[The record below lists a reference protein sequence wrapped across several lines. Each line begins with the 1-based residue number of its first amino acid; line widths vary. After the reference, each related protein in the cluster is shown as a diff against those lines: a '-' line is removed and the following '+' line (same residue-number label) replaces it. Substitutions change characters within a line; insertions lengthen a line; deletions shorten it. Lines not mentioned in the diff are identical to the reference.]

1 MYYCISGRCS
11 STNAKALS
19 VPDTRAF
26 SLSFLRITLVQL
38 ISFEK
43 CFKRNLGDESTANAI
58 VHMDQARFDMAQ
70 EMASGNPNYQNTVAG
85 AERYIPLISQTLYS
99 LEQVSHYGLL
109 GIIIKQLICCN

>member
-1 MYYCISGRCS
+1 
-11 STNAKALS
+11 
-19 VPDTRAF
+19 
-26 SLSFLRITLVQL
+26 VQL

-99 LEQVSHYGLL
+99 LEQVNQHLL
-109 GIIIKQLICCN
+109 MQVISK